1 MNKYS
6 FNRCNI
12 EYTIEI
18 SRDQS
23 CSYPYLSNKDKFKYN
38 CLCAIEEARKR
49 KKRNIIV
56 NGFIY
61 GFSTI
66 MTIILF
72 AIISC
77 VQSSLGSIM
86 ADAFIGTSSLIFC
99 IISILSLLHFAN
111 IIGNEFDEIRNIENI
126 FMQSQEGLKQEKEQI
141 DREKEEQ
148 DRIRRQKADK
158 LITVYNT
165 LDNKKM
171 SRESKIDKI
180 KDIINE
186 VTKNG

>member
-6 FNRCNI
+6 FNRGNI

-18 SRDQS
+18 SRDTS
-23 CSYPYLSNKDKFKYN
+23 CSYPYLNNKDKFKYN
-38 CLCAIEEARKR
+38 CLNAIERAKER
-49 KKRNIIV
+49 KKRSMIF

-66 MTIILF
+66 MTLALF
-72 AIISC
+72 ISFMC
-77 VQSSLGSIM
+77 IESSFGSIV
-86 ADAFIGTSSLIFC
+86 ADVLTGISSFVFC
-99 IISILSLLHFAN
+99 IISILSLGVFQE
-111 IIGNEFDEIRNIENI
+111 IIDNEYYEINDIENI
-126 FMQSQEGLKQEKEQI
+126 FMVSQEGLRQEKEQI
-141 DREKEEQ
+141 DKQKEKQDKIKRE
-148 DRIRRQKADK
+148 KADK

-180 KDIINE
+180 KDIIDE
-186 VTKNG
+186 VVKNG